1 MSVSLHTYIVDI
13 CKNGKPKYSKWQLR
27 LLKAQFKIVHGAWSS
42 SLLFWSQEKT
52 NAFLYFIKTSKF
64 EWKLDDIRMEK
75 IISATIL
82 ATKYFLEVSALL
94 DIRHYPKLQSCAISR
109 KYNNA
114 TLRKWQ
120 KTLTFVSWVLPL
132 LLFRQWFSIILC
144 NFQEN

>member
-1 MSVSLHTYIVDI
+1 MAI
-13 CKNGKPKYSKWQLR
+13 
-27 LLKAQFKIVHGAWSS
+27 KIIESTIQNSS
-42 SLLFWSQEKT
+42 WCLIIIAVILITGKT

-114 TLRKWQ
+114 TFRKWQ

>member
-1 MSVSLHTYIVDI
+1 MAI
-13 CKNGKPKYSKWQLR
+13 
-27 LLKAQFKIVHGAWSS
+27 KIIESTIQNSS
-42 SLLFWSQEKT
+42 WCLIIIAVILITGKT

-109 KYNNA
+109 KYNDA

-132 LLFRQWFSIILC
+132 LLFRQWVSIILC
-144 NFQEN
+144 NFQDN

>member
-1 MSVSLHTYIVDI
+1 MAI
-13 CKNGKPKYSKWQLR
+13 
-27 LLKAQFKIVHGAWSS
+27 KIIESTIQNSS
-42 SLLFWSQEKT
+42 WCLIIIAVILITGKT

-109 KYNNA
+109 KYNDA

>member
-1 MSVSLHTYIVDI
+1 MAI
-13 CKNGKPKYSKWQLR
+13 
-27 LLKAQFKIVHGAWSS
+27 KIIESTIQNSS
-42 SLLFWSQEKT
+42 WCLIIIAVILITGKT

-75 IISATIL
+75 IISTTIL

-144 NFQEN
+144 NFKEN

>member
-1 MSVSLHTYIVDI
+1 MAI
-13 CKNGKPKYSKWQLR
+13 
-27 LLKAQFKIVHGAWSS
+27 KIIESTIQNSS
-42 SLLFWSQEKT
+42 WCLIIIAVILITGKT

-64 EWKLDDIRMEK
+64 EWKVDDIRMEK

>member
-1 MSVSLHTYIVDI
+1 MAI
-13 CKNGKPKYSKWQLR
+13 
-27 LLKAQFKIVHGAWSS
+27 KIIESTIQNSS
-42 SLLFWSQEKT
+42 WCLIIIAVILITGKT
-52 NAFLYFIKTSKF
+52 NVFLYFIKTSKF

>member
-1 MSVSLHTYIVDI
+1 MAI
-13 CKNGKPKYSKWQLR
+13 
-27 LLKAQFKIVHGAWSS
+27 KIIESTIQNSS
-42 SLLFWSQEKT
+42 WCLIIIAVILITGKT
-52 NAFLYFIKTSKF
+52 NVFLYFIKTSKF

-109 KYNNA
+109 KYNDA

>member
-1 MSVSLHTYIVDI
+1 MAI
-13 CKNGKPKYSKWQLR
+13 
-27 LLKAQFKIVHGAWSS
+27 KIIESTIQNSS
-42 SLLFWSQEKT
+42 WCLIIIAVTLITGKT

-144 NFQEN
+144 NFKEN

>member
-1 MSVSLHTYIVDI
+1 MAI
-13 CKNGKPKYSKWQLR
+13 
-27 LLKAQFKIVHGAWSS
+27 KIIESTIQNSS
-42 SLLFWSQEKT
+42 WCLIIITVILITGKT

-109 KYNNA
+109 KHNNA

>member
-1 MSVSLHTYIVDI
+1 MAI
-13 CKNGKPKYSKWQLR
+13 
-27 LLKAQFKIVHGAWSS
+27 KIIESTIQNSS
-42 SLLFWSQEKT
+42 WCLVIIAVILITGKT

>member
-1 MSVSLHTYIVDI
+1 MAIKIIESTIQNSSWCLIIIVVI
-13 CKNGKPKYSKWQLR
+13 LITG
-27 LLKAQFKIVHGAWSS
+27 
-42 SLLFWSQEKT
+42 KT

-75 IISATIL
+75 IISTTIL

-109 KYNNA
+109 KHNNA

>member
-1 MSVSLHTYIVDI
+1 MAI
-13 CKNGKPKYSKWQLR
+13 
-27 LLKAQFKIVHGAWSS
+27 KIIESTIQNSS
-42 SLLFWSQEKT
+42 WCLIIIAVILITGKT

>member
-1 MSVSLHTYIVDI
+1 MAI
-13 CKNGKPKYSKWQLR
+13 
-27 LLKAQFKIVHGAWSS
+27 KIIENTIQNSS
-42 SLLFWSQEKT
+42 WCLIIIAVILIIGKT

-64 EWKLDDIRMEK
+64 EWKLDDIRIEK

-82 ATKYFLEVSALL
+82 ATKYLLEVSALL
-94 DIRHYPKLQSCAISR
+94 DIRHYPKLPSCAISR
-109 KYNNA
+109 KYNDA

>member
-1 MSVSLHTYIVDI
+1 MAI
-13 CKNGKPKYSKWQLR
+13 
-27 LLKAQFKIVHGAWSS
+27 KIIESTIQNSS
-42 SLLFWSQEKT
+42 WCLIIIAVILITGKT

-144 NFQEN
+144 NFKEN

>member
-1 MSVSLHTYIVDI
+1 MAI
-13 CKNGKPKYSKWQLR
+13 
-27 LLKAQFKIVHGAWSS
+27 KIIESTIQNSS
-42 SLLFWSQEKT
+42 WCLIIIAVILITGKT

-64 EWKLDDIRMEK
+64 EWKVDDIRMEK

-109 KYNNA
+109 KYNDA

>member
-1 MSVSLHTYIVDI
+1 MAI
-13 CKNGKPKYSKWQLR
+13 
-27 LLKAQFKIVHGAWSS
+27 KIIESTIQNSS
-42 SLLFWSQEKT
+42 WCLIIIAVILITGKT

-114 TLRKWQ
+114 TLRKSQ

>member
-1 MSVSLHTYIVDI
+1 MAI
-13 CKNGKPKYSKWQLR
+13 
-27 LLKAQFKIVHGAWSS
+27 KIIENTIQNSS
-42 SLLFWSQEKT
+42 WCLIIIAVILITGKT

-114 TLRKWQ
+114 TLRKSQ